1 MYVMFYVPLKL
12 FAKIHNIRET
22 ILSHLYSYLVYLH
35 EDEENP
41 ADFLSG
47 EDQMKGKGQKAQVQM
62 VQMVQTVHMV

>member
-1 MYVMFYVPLKL
+1 MYVMFYIPLRL

-22 ILSHLYSYLVYLH
+22 ILSHLYLIYLH

-41 ADFLSG
+41 ADFLG
-47 EDQMKGKGQKAQVQM
+47 KDQMKGKGQKAQVQM